1 MPRKHRKK
9 RQHQATQPGSSP
21 ENRPFSPVAQ
31 AVVEK
36 IALGGA
42 NYLESNF
49 VRIMLDSYA
58 LAKEPEF
65 TDLFFDE
72 EKVIPV
78 TGKFMKKYTK
88 RLEVAAR
95 KGQDEQQQV
104 MDQMRIE
111 IIDELAT
118 PLFRKEVKHRLKL
131 MSERLMATS
140 EKKKL
145 EIAFLLEPILSMKEI
160 PWGVCG
166 LVIAIYSRTF
176 EQTLQEYEQEKEFF
190 GELSK
195 MLEGGNPADILA
207 YIEDPEKSA
216 AIVEKL
222 KAKPELHRRL
232 ENQLQKEVDEFEEAL
247 WKGRLKMDLFTE
259 EELLSSFIHLQEII
273 EADQVDLSTADRKQV
288 TVMFADILRQ
298 SIVEIMTPERI
309 MRMKADLD
317 KIFKRWLREKNRWA
331 VAIQAETYWLD
342 EIEVVDNR
350 FLFAVYVSQVRR
362 VMEAHVSESKHHDS

>member
-1 MPRKHRKK
+1 
-9 RQHQATQPGSSP
+9 
-21 ENRPFSPVAQ
+21 
-31 AVVEK
+31 
-36 IALGGA
+36 
-42 NYLESNF
+42 
-49 VRIMLDSYA
+49 
-58 LAKEPEF
+58 
-65 TDLFFDE
+65 
-72 EKVIPV
+72 
-78 TGKFMKKYTK
+78 
-88 RLEVAAR
+88 
-95 KGQDEQQQV
+95 
-104 MDQMRIE
+104 
-111 IIDELAT
+111 
-118 PLFRKEVKHRLKL
+118 
-131 MSERLMATS
+131 
-140 EKKKL
+140 
-145 EIAFLLEPILSMKEI
+145 MKEI